1 MNLIERAVDLLS
13 RSPGPEANRP
23 TPAASAPDP
32 SAVRPVSLIESAMAQ
47 APAVPFPR
55 SAVLPLENKLP
66 PKGEGQPE
74 SRPLQ
79 SAPRPRTVAS
89 HSTATSQKGRTCELP
104 LEYLRARGFVL
115 PDAAPNALSQEFR
128 VIKRPLLDNA
138 FGRGV
143 PALERGRQIM
153 ITSALP
159 GEGKSFCAINL
170 ALSLSAER
178 DTHVLLVDA
187 DVAKPSVLRE
197 LGVEG
202 TDRHASGERA
212 GLMECLIDQHAAVDQ
227 CVLRTNIERLSILP
241 AGRPHEHA
249 TELLASASMEALVAQ
264 LANRY
269 DDRVIIF
276 DSPPILMTT
285 ESRVLA
291 SHMGQIVMVVEAG
304 KTQRDA
310 VTEALAAIGSPQNVG
325 ILLNKSKTP
334 ATGGYGGY
342 GYGYG
347 YAGQ

>member
-13 RSPGPEANRP
+13 RSTDTAAARS
-23 TPAASAPDP
+23 TAPAAQGHDAA
-32 SAVRPVSLIESAMAQ
+32 AVRPVSLIEDAMAQ
-47 APAVPFPR
+47 APALPLPR
-55 SAVLPLENKLP
+55 AAVLPLEGKISAETRLTP
-66 PKGEGQPE
+66 DA
-74 SRPLQ
+74 RP
-79 SAPRPRTVAS
+79 SAETQRPRTVAARP
-89 HSTATSQKGRTCELP
+89 STRARDGLTCELP

-143 PALERGRQIM
+143 PALARGRQIM

-202 TDRHASGERA
+202 SDRHARGGHS
-212 GLMECLIDQHAAVDQ
+212 GLMECLLDERVAVED
-227 CVLRTNIERLSILP
+227 CILKTNIERLSVLP
-241 AGRPHEHA
+241 AGKPHEHA
-249 TELLASASMEALVAQ
+249 TELLASASMAALVAH

-304 KTQRDA
+304 QTRRDA
-310 VTEALAAIGSPQNVG
+310 VTDALAAIGTPQHVG
-325 ILLNKSKTP
+325 ILLNKTHTP
-334 ATGGYGGY
+334 NSGGYGGY
-342 GYGYG
+342 GYGHG
-347 YAGQ
+347 S

>member
-13 RSPGPEANRP
+13 RSPGPGTH
-23 TPAASAPDP
+23 TPESGVSAKEPAP
-32 SAVRPVSLIESAMAQ
+32 VRTMSLIESAMAQ
-47 APAVPFPR
+47 TAAPSLPR
-55 SAVLPLENKLP
+55 AAVLPLEAKSPIEDRRPSELK
-66 PKGEGQPE
+66 PKT
-74 SRPLQ
+74 
-79 SAPRPRTVAS
+79 AVPRP
-89 HSTATSQKGRTCELP
+89 TAAHAREKSRESQTCELP

-115 PDAAPNALSQEFR
+115 PDSAPNALSQEFR

-197 LGVEG
+197 LGIEG
-202 TDRHASGERA
+202 SDRHASGTRA
-212 GLMECLIDQHAAVDQ
+212 GLMECLVDQ
-227 CVLRTNIERLSILP
+227 NMTVDECILQTNVDRLSILP
-241 AGRPHEHA
+241 AGMPHEHA
-249 TELLASASMEALVAQ
+249 TELLASASMAALVKR
-264 LANRY
+264 LANSY

-304 KTQRDA
+304 KTRRDA
-310 VTEALAAIGSPQNVG
+310 VTDALAAIGSPQHVG
-325 ILLNKSKTP
+325 ILLNKSSTP

-347 YAGQ
+347 YAGH